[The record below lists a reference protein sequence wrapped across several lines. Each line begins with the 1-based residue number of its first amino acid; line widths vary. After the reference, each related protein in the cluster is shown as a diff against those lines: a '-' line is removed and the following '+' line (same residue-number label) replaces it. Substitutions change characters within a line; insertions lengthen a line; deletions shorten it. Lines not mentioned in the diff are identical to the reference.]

1 MICASEDVGNAD
13 PNAIVVASAC
23 AQAVERVGMP
33 EAQIILAHA
42 ASYVACAPK
51 SNSVVNAI
59 FSAMDA
65 VKHEDTGQ
73 VPVYLR
79 DAHYGVQQSLDT
91 QDTNTRMIIRIIT
104 LTSSIFLIRLQAGY
118 SMSRRTMVMRE
129 ISRRILIR

>member
-1 MICASEDVGNAD
+1 M
-13 PNAIVVASAC
+13 
-23 AQAVERVGMP
+23 
-33 EAQIILAHA
+33 
-42 ASYVACAPK
+42 
-51 SNSVVNAI
+51 VNAI
-59 FSAMDA
+59 FAAMDA

-79 DAHYGVQQSLDT
+79 DAHYGGAAKLDT
-91 QDTNTRMIIRIIT
+91 QDTNTLMIIRIIT